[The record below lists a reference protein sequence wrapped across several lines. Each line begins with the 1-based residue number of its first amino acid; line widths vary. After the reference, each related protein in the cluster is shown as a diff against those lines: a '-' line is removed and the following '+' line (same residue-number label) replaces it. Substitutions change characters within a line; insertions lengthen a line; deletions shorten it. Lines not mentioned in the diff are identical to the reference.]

1 MGVGK
6 ELSGTRI
13 ALTGATDGIGLE
25 TARLLSQSGAGLVLH
40 GRNEEKLRGV
50 ADSVRAEQALV
61 ADLSSLA
68 EVRTLVDR
76 LMEGK
81 RLDVLVNNAGA
92 GAGAPGDGR
101 ELSRDGYELRLQVNF
116 LAPFALT
123 EWLLAAGGCP
133 PVVVNVASIGQEP
146 VDLDDLMLERRY
158 DGWLAYRRSKLAL
171 IAWSFDLA
179 ERQPGLCV
187 DALHPGTL
195 LDTKMVRESDMPV
208 RGRPQTGARAIRHVV
223 LEARGGATGEYY
235 DVEERSRAKAQA
247 YDHEFRAALRRRAV
261 ELVAPFSRGLDIP
274 A

>member
-1 MGVGK
+1 MATTLQGARV
-6 ELSGTRI
+6 

-25 TARLLSQSGAGLVLH
+25 AARLLSREGAKLVLH
-40 GRNEEKLRGV
+40 GRREQRLREV
-50 ADSVRAEQALV
+50 ADSVHAESVVL

-76 LMEGK
+76 LLEGE

-101 ELSRDGYELRLQVNF
+101 ELGRDGYELRLSVNF

-123 EWLLAAGGCP
+123 EWLIAAGGCP
-133 PVVVNVASIGQEP
+133 PVVVNVASIGQER

-179 ERQPGLCV
+179 ERRPELRV
-187 DALHPGTL
+187 NALHPGTL

-208 RGRPQTGARAIRHVV
+208 RGRPETGARAIRHVV
-223 LEARGGATGEYY
+223 AEGLAGRSGEYY
-235 DVEERSRAKAQA
+235 DVLELSRAKPQA
-247 YDHEFRAALRRRAV
+247 YDGAFRAALRLRAI
-261 ELVAPFSRGLDIP
+261 ELVQPFARGLTIP
-274 A
+274 S